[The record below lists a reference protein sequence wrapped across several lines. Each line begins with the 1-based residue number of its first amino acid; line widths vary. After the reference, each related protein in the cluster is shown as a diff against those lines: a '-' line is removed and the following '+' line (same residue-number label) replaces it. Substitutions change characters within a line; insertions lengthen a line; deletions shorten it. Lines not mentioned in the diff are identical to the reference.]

1 MDENLNFVLVVIAVV
16 FVVISIFIKLRY
28 SLLAF
33 LIIPIFFSAVMS
45 NGGQAGGWYILIFI
59 MHFLKPCL
67 IVLIVIIAIQVLK
80 VSWLDS
86 REPEEKNKR

>member
-1 MDENLNFVLVVIAVV
+1 MAENFNIILVVIAVV

-33 LIIPIFFSAVMS
+33 LIIPILLSAVMS
-45 NGGQAGGWYILIFI
+45 NGGQASGWYILIFI

-67 IVLIVIIAIQVLK
+67 FVLVVIIAIQVLK

-86 REPEEKNKR
+86 RELEKRDRK